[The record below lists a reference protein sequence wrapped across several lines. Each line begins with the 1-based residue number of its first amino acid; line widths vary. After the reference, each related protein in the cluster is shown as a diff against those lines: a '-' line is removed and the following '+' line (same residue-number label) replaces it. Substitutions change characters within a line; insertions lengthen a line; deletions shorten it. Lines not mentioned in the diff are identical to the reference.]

1 MATYKLTVGDITG
14 IELSKDTATVTIN
27 SIVYSVIMESL
38 TYTKKIFAPNEIH
51 TVLSI
56 VKKTETIADP
66 PKLSELQSVFSKKLV
81 TLYDDTV
88 KVAENFFVY
97 KMKPSRSKDGQQS
110 SVLKVELFIYSLDKL
125 LTIDKYC
132 NAFTGKKLGGE
143 IFTDEIKKFKIG
155 STALEGAV
163 NLQILNYVSEVEKEN
178 SNKKTVEVRQPYLVQ
193 YNESFYDFMARSA
206 IRCGEML
213 YFEGGKLH
221 LGMPVVLKVN
231 VDQATKAD
239 SVDLEDCMERAIPLS
254 DRHYNYMDR
263 SKDND
268 NRYTNST
275 FSLIGRLVSTED
287 PVITGKKE
295 DGKVTEVTTNNCECG
310 KTTITVEKVYFTD
323 KSTPPDDKLK
333 GELSSVTT
341 TYKVEDSSGNA
352 LLMETEKVEYI
363 YELDKGKN
371 DYKKEDGKY
380 VYTTKKTITEP
391 TTGSNDET
399 SLGNYN
405 LPMSNDAVFEEIKK
419 DGYTSLVDEWFDYRT
434 FLFNDLF
441 LNLLDSTT
449 LYDAIADLASGLLWG
464 LGEADM
470 AQRKKNNKNNDVNL
484 TLTKSK
490 NPDQTDEET
499 FNLFS
504 TLKANMK
511 PSSFDVNKEGSV
523 VSLLVADFYSK
534 MRTAATTVS
543 QVRVRLNY
551 GSSNPGLCLGDVI
564 KVDDDYYVVVQ
575 VELDGKDHVVE
586 AIPPFYKKVE
596 NNKLSAAIP
605 CPPLMPEIP
614 DVRTSDAQVAFVEN
628 NLDPNKLG
636 RVRVRFPWQLK
647 DGDCSPWIRMATPFA
662 TNGGGVTFK
671 PEKGDEVLLN
681 FEDGNIERPY
691 IVGSLQSKYVTD
703 NWGALADRV
712 VQSKN
717 GHAITFTD
725 KDDGL
730 AFLTGTIP
738 QLNPL
743 VTFIKSF
750 LPASDQ
756 LIDFQ
761 NMVDLTGGIKI
772 SDRYGLYSINMSS
785 DGRQVNINSPLGD
798 VKLNAFTGI
807 TISAPNGNIDIKG
820 KNVSI
825 AASNNLT
832 LESGSAVSERWVKN
846 PFTKDS
852 MFGALKDVADR
863 TVGKLIDLSF
873 YRTVFEVF
881 TRPVD
886 GTLKIKSNTYVLI
899 EAGKGSAQIPKDD
912 YNKPDVGTGLGNLFN
927 TEQPQTLTD
936 LMDYMT
942 AINTKA
948 DTLCKS
954 IKSAFE
960 TANTEYNAYIGVP
973 FYDKLTKRAATGNDD
988 ICKYILSKISTN
1000 PFNIDEIVNEDDFGF
1015 DTIDEFKYQILKKDN
1030 NQYKAPDY
1038 KAPDKNQAEI
1048 DDKEHG
1054 EEIYKKRCD
1063 DDKVEWDKK
1072 LDNDNTV
1079 KTPRRKA
1086 IVDQARKFGTELKK
1100 LFDATMAWSTFALD
1114 PNPNLQKPNKYF
1126 PDALKDK
1133 IKALDIFGK
1142 FIANSN
1148 TGVVDWTAAFAT
1160 NYADEKLK
1168 LHRKITYEFLH
1179 AIKDNCTDLYRF
1191 KNDKKPTDFGDDSQW
1206 GKFAMSIEEPEEDP
1220 LSWKKAGM
1228 AVAGYFN
1235 NLYGFK
1241 SPWADTFVSRHR
1253 WKVPEKGR
1261 ILLSDHPGRTLH
1273 FDSDELT
1280 IDDNVGQM
1288 TRAHIIELRRVVN
1301 TVK

>member
-1 MATYKLTVGDITG
+1 MAAYKLTVGDITG

-27 SIVYSVIMESL
+27 EIAYAVIMESL
-38 TYTKKIFAPNEIH
+38 TYTKKIFAPSEMH
-51 TVLSI
+51 TILSI
-56 VKKTETIADP
+56 VSKTDIIADP
-66 PKLSELQSVFSKKLV
+66 PKLSELQTLFSRKLV
-81 TLYDDTV
+81 TLYDGTV

-97 KMKPSRSKDGQQS
+97 KMKPSKSKDGQQS
-110 SVLKVELFIYSLDKL
+110 SILKVELFIYSLDKL

-143 IFTDEIKKFKIG
+143 IFTDEIKKFMIG
-155 STALEGAV
+155 TTALEGAV
-163 NLQILNYVSEVEKEN
+163 NLQILNYVSETEKDAN
-178 SNKKTVEVRQPYLVQ
+178 NNKKTVEVRQPYLVQ

-221 LGMPVVLKVN
+221 LGMPTVLKVTD
-231 VDQATKAD
+231 DQASKAD

-254 DRHYNYMDR
+254 DRHYNFMDR

-268 NRYTNST
+268 NRYTDST
-275 FSLIGRLVSTED
+275 FSLIGKFVSTVD
-287 PVITGKKE
+287 PVVTGTMAE
-295 DGKVTEVTTNNCECG
+295 GKVTEVTTVNCECG
-310 KTTITVEKVYFTD
+310 KTTTTVEKIYYTD
-323 KSTPPDDKLK
+323 KSTSPFDKLK
-333 GELSSVTT
+333 GELCSVTT
-341 TYKVEDSSGNA
+341 TCKIEDSSGKT
-352 LLMETEKVEYI
+352 LLTETEKVEYT
-363 YELDKGKN
+363 YEYDKGN
-371 DYKKEDGKY
+371 SSYKKDGSNY
-380 VYTTKKTITEP
+380 VYTTKKTV
-391 TTGSNDET
+391 TTTKGTDVNT
-399 SLGNYN
+399 TLGNYN

-419 DGYTSLVDEWFDYRT
+419 DGYTSLTDEWFDYRT

-441 LNLLDSTT
+441 LNVLNSTT
-449 LYDAIADLASGLLWG
+449 LYDAIADLVFGLLWG

-484 TLTKSK
+484 TLTSTK
-490 NPDQTDEET
+490 NPDQTDGTT

-504 TLKANMK
+504 TLKSNMK

-564 KVDDDYYVVVQ
+564 KVDDDFYVVVQ
-575 VELDGKDHVVE
+575 VELDGKDHIVE
-586 AIPPFYKKVE
+586 AIPPFYKKIDDSTGT
-596 NNKLSAAIP
+596 LSAAIP

-730 AFLTGTIP
+730 AFLTGTAP

-756 LIDFQ
+756 LIDIQ

-832 LESGSAVSERWVKN
+832 LESGSAVSDRWVKN
-846 PFTKDS
+846 PLTKES
-852 MFGALKDVADR
+852 AFGALKDVADR
-863 TVGKLIDLSF
+863 TIGKLIDLSF

-912 YNKPDVGTGLGNLFN
+912 YNKPDVGTGLGNLFDTN
-927 TEQPQTLTD
+927 EPQTLGE
-936 LMDYMT
+936 LKRYIPI
-942 AINTKA
+942 INTKA
-948 DTLCKS
+948 DTLCDS

-960 TANTEYNAYIGVP
+960 TAKAEYDVYIGLP
-973 FYDKLTKRAATGNDD
+973 FYGNLSKRKADGNDD

-1000 PFNIDEIVNEDDFGF
+1000 PFNINDIVKEDDFGF
-1015 DTIDEFKYQILKKDN
+1015 DTINEFKYQVLVKDKG
-1030 NQYKAPDY
+1030 QYKEPDY
-1038 KAPDKNQAEI
+1038 KAPEKSQAEK

-1054 EEIYKKRCD
+1054 DEKYDKRCTD
-1063 DDKVEWDKK
+1063 DRTDWDAK
-1072 LDNDNTV
+1072 LRNDNTV
-1079 KTPRRKA
+1079 IKPRRKA
-1086 IVDQARKFGTELKK
+1086 IVDQARKFGAELKK
-1100 LFDATMAWSTFALD
+1100 LFDATKAWSTFDLD
-1114 PNPNLQKPNKYF
+1114 ANNKSVVYF
-1126 PDALKDK
+1126 PDALKNK
-1133 IKALDIFGK
+1133 IKAFDIFGN

-1148 TGVVDWTAAFAT
+1148 NGVVDWTAAFAT
-1160 NYADEKLK
+1160 NYENEELK
-1168 LHRKITYEFLH
+1168 LHRKIVYEFLN
-1179 AIKDNCTDLYRF
+1179 AIKDNCTDLYSF
-1191 KNDKKPTDFGDDSQW
+1191 KNAKKPTDFGDDSQW
-1206 GKFAMSIEEPEEDP
+1206 GKFAMSLEEPEEDP

-1235 NLYGFK
+1235 NLYGNK
-1241 SPWADTFVSRHR
+1241 SPWADTFFSRHR

-1280 IDDNVGQM
+1280 TNDNVGQM

-1301 TVK
+1301 VVK

>member
-1 MATYKLTVGDITG
+1 MATYKLTVGDIKD
-14 IELSKDTATVTIN
+14 IELSKDTAKVTIN

-56 VKKTETIADP
+56 VKKTDTIADP

-163 NLQILNYVSEVEKEN
+163 NLQILNYVSEVEKDDKD
-178 SNKKTVEVRQPYLVQ
+178 NKKTVEVRQPYLVQ

-221 LGMPVVLKVN
+221 LGMPVVLKVTD
-231 VDQATKAD
+231 DQATKAD
-239 SVDLEDCMERAIPLS
+239 SVDLEDCMERAVPLS

-275 FSLIGRLVSTED
+275 FSLIGRFVSTED

-323 KSTPPDDKLK
+323 KSTSPANKLK

-405 LPMSNDAVFEEIKK
+405 LPMSNDAVFEELKK

-484 TLTKSK
+484 TLTSTK
-490 NPDQTDEET
+490 NPDQTDDST

-511 PSSFDVNKEGSV
+511 PSTFDVNKEGSV

-534 MRTAATTVS
+534 MRMAATTVS

-730 AFLTGTIP
+730 AFLTGMAP
-738 QLNPL
+738 QVNPL

-756 LIDFQ
+756 LITFQ

-820 KNVSI
+820 KNVTI
-825 AASNNLT
+825 AASNKLT
-832 LESGSAVSERWVKN
+832 LESGSAVSDRYINKDA
-846 PFTKDS
+846 FTSKDGFLTS
-852 MFGALKDVADR
+852 LVGIGTDMLDR
-863 TVGKLIDLSF
+863 TLGKLIDLSF
-873 YRTVFEVF
+873 FRTIFEVF

-886 GTLKIKSNTYVLI
+886 GTLKIRSNTYLLL
-899 EAGKGSAQIPKDD
+899 EAGKGSAQVPHADFNRPKWEGVQGND
-912 YNKPDVGTGLGNLFN
+912 YVAQAPLLGKLTNTIDALTSDTTTVCQKMKTAFNKSKTKKSDYEKTDVSGFKCYDSLTKMKVNDIVQKVYAKRTDKNFSIYTVIEEKDFDFDN
-927 TEQPQTLTD
+927 TEGFKLKIGDKKFEKPNQKENEEKKAYGLRIKEAYEAYKRD
-936 LMDYMT
+936 
-942 AINTKA
+942 KA
-948 DTLCKS
+948 DDNKIIRPRRAVVLEKARILGFQLKVLFDTVAAWKNFKFNAAHQGDLYYSSDS
-954 IKSAFE
+954 IIKKVQDLNIFDNFVSKVDGGTVEF
-960 TANTEYNAYIGVP
+960 
-973 FYDKLTKRAATGNDD
+973 DKDVFKDFDKDL
-988 ICKYILSKISTN
+988 IKIHR
-1000 PFNIDEIVNEDDFGF
+1000 EIVYELI
-1015 DTIDEFKYQILKKDN
+1015 TE
-1030 NQYKAPDY
+1030 
-1038 KAPDKNQAEI
+1038 
-1048 DDKEHG
+1048 
-1054 EEIYKKRCD
+1054 
-1063 DDKVEWDKK
+1063 
-1072 LDNDNTV
+1072 V
-1079 KTPRRKA
+1079 KTKDGYKDMFSVDSKA
-1086 IVDQARKFGTELKK
+1086 T
-1100 LFDATMAWSTFALD
+1100 
-1114 PNPNLQKPNKYF
+1114 KP
-1126 PDALKDK
+1126 
-1133 IKALDIFGK
+1133 
-1142 FIANSN
+1142 
-1148 TGVVDWTAAFAT
+1148 
-1160 NYADEKLK
+1160 
-1168 LHRKITYEFLH
+1168 
-1179 AIKDNCTDLYRF
+1179 
-1191 KNDKKPTDFGDDSQW
+1191 DFGDDAKWKEYADYIGDPTSVASYDVGAKTYFKNYFKTNFLNDW
-1206 GKFAMSIEEPEEDP
+1206 IDAVGNP
-1220 LSWKKAGM
+1220 LSNQWKWKA
-1228 AVAGYFN
+1228 
-1235 NLYGFK
+1235 
-1241 SPWADTFVSRHR
+1241 
-1253 WKVPEKGR
+1253 PEKGR
-1261 ILLSDHPGRTLH
+1261 ILISDTPGRTIH
-1273 FDSDELT
+1273 FDAEQLVTDHNFGEVTNS
-1280 IDDNVGQM
+1280 
-1288 TRAHIIELRRVVN
+1288 HPIELRRIVN
-1301 TVK
+1301 AVK

>member
-56 VKKTETIADP
+56 VKKTDTIADP

-132 NAFTGKKLGGE
+132 NAFTGKKLGEE
-143 IFTDEIKKFKIG
+143 IFTDEIKKFMIG
-155 STALEGAV
+155 TTALEGAV
-163 NLQILNYVSEVEKEN
+163 NLQILNYVSEVEKDDKD
-178 SNKKTVEVRQPYLVQ
+178 NKKTVEVRQPYLVQ

-221 LGMPVVLKVN
+221 LGMPVVLKVTD
-231 VDQATKAD
+231 DQATKAD
-239 SVDLEDCMERAIPLS
+239 SVDLEDCMERAVPLS

-275 FSLIGRLVSTED
+275 FSLIGRFVSTED

-323 KSTPPDDKLK
+323 KSTSPANKLK

-405 LPMSNDAVFEEIKK
+405 LPMSNDAVFEEVKK

-484 TLTKSK
+484 TLTSTK
-490 NPDQTDEET
+490 NPDQTDDST

-511 PSSFDVNKEGSV
+511 PSTFDVNKEGSV

-534 MRTAATTVS
+534 MRMAATTVS

-712 VQSKN
+712 IQSKN

-730 AFLTGTIP
+730 AFLTGMAP
-738 QLNPL
+738 QVNPL

-756 LIDFQ
+756 LITFQ

-820 KNVSI
+820 KNVTI
-825 AASNNLT
+825 AASNKLT
-832 LESGSAVSERWVKN
+832 LESGSAVSDRYINKDA
-846 PFTKDS
+846 FTSKDGFLTS
-852 MFGALKDVADR
+852 LVGIGTDMLDR
-863 TVGKLIDLSF
+863 TLGKLIDLSF
-873 YRTVFEVF
+873 FRTIFEVF

-886 GTLKIKSNTYVLI
+886 GTLKIRSNTYLLL
-899 EAGKGSAQIPKDD
+899 EAGKGSAQVPHADFNRPKWEGVQGND
-912 YNKPDVGTGLGNLFN
+912 YVAQAPLLGKLTNTIDALTSDTTTVCQKMKTAFNKSKTKKSDYEKTDVSGFKCYDSLTKMKVNDIVQKVYAKRTDKNFSIYTVIEEKDFDFDN
-927 TEQPQTLTD
+927 TEGFKLKIGDKKFEKPNQKENEEKKAYGLRIKEAYEAYKRD
-936 LMDYMT
+936 
-942 AINTKA
+942 KA
-948 DTLCKS
+948 DDNKIIRPRRAVVLEKARILGFQLKVLFDTVAAWKNFKFNAAHQGDLYYSSDS
-954 IKSAFE
+954 IIKKVQDLNIFDNFVSKVDGGTVEF
-960 TANTEYNAYIGVP
+960 
-973 FYDKLTKRAATGNDD
+973 DKDVFKDFDKDL
-988 ICKYILSKISTN
+988 IKIHR
-1000 PFNIDEIVNEDDFGF
+1000 EIVYELI
-1015 DTIDEFKYQILKKDN
+1015 TE
-1030 NQYKAPDY
+1030 
-1038 KAPDKNQAEI
+1038 
-1048 DDKEHG
+1048 
-1054 EEIYKKRCD
+1054 
-1063 DDKVEWDKK
+1063 
-1072 LDNDNTV
+1072 V
-1079 KTPRRKA
+1079 KTKDGYKDMFSVDSKA
-1086 IVDQARKFGTELKK
+1086 T
-1100 LFDATMAWSTFALD
+1100 
-1114 PNPNLQKPNKYF
+1114 KP
-1126 PDALKDK
+1126 
-1133 IKALDIFGK
+1133 
-1142 FIANSN
+1142 
-1148 TGVVDWTAAFAT
+1148 
-1160 NYADEKLK
+1160 
-1168 LHRKITYEFLH
+1168 
-1179 AIKDNCTDLYRF
+1179 
-1191 KNDKKPTDFGDDSQW
+1191 DFGDDAKWKEYADYIGDPTSVASYDVGAKTYFKNYFKTNFLNDW
-1206 GKFAMSIEEPEEDP
+1206 IDAVCNP
-1220 LSWKKAGM
+1220 LSNQWKWKA
-1228 AVAGYFN
+1228 
-1235 NLYGFK
+1235 
-1241 SPWADTFVSRHR
+1241 
-1253 WKVPEKGR
+1253 PEKGR
-1261 ILLSDHPGRTLH
+1261 ILISDTPGRTIH
-1273 FDSDELT
+1273 FDAEQLVTDHNFGEVTNS
-1280 IDDNVGQM
+1280 
-1288 TRAHIIELRRVVN
+1288 HPIELRRIVN
-1301 TVK
+1301 AVK